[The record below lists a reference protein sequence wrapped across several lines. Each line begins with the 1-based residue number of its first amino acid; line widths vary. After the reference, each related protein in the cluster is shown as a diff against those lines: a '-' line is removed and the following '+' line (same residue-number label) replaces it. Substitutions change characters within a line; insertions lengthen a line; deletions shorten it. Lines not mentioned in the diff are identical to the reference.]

1 MKQAL
6 ALGEAPPRCCV
17 ARFGFFL
24 AMVAQVGLKEW
35 VCRATFP
42 QRKEV
47 RSFMAEKE
55 VLLTPD
61 GLAKLEKELEHLKTV
76 RRRQVAARIKQAL
89 EFGDISENSEYDDAK
104 NEQAFVE
111 GRIAMLEKMLRNARM
126 INEEDIQSEMVGL
139 GSKVKLK
146 DLEYQDEFEYMI
158 VSSAEADPGDAK
170 ISNESPVGE
179 ALPGKKPGDTIEVE
193 VPAGTVRYQVIAIN
207 GKH

>member
-1 MKQAL
+1 ML
-6 ALGEAPPRCCV
+6 
-17 ARFGFFL
+17 
-24 AMVAQVGLKEW
+24 
-35 VCRATFP
+35 
-42 QRKEV
+42 
-47 RSFMAEKE
+47 EKE
-55 VLLTPD
+55 VLLTKE
-61 GLAKLEKELEHLKTV
+61 GLSRLENELEHLKTV
-76 RRRQVAARIKQAL
+76 KRREVADRIKQAL
-89 EFGDISENSEYDDAK
+89 AFGDITENAEYDDAK

-179 ALPGKKPGDTIEVE
+179 ALLGKKPGDTIEVE

>member
-6 ALGEAPPRCCV
+6 ALGEAPPRYCV

-111 GRIAMLEKMLRNARM
+111 GRVLKLEKWLRNARL
-126 INEEDIQSEMVGL
+126 IDNDEVTDGAVSL
-139 GSKVKLK
+139 GTRVKLK
-146 DLEYQDEFEYMI
+146 DLESGEEFDY
-158 VSSAEADPGDAK
+158 VLVGSAEADPSAAK
-170 ISNESPVGE
+170 ISNESPVGK
-179 ALPGKKPGDTIEVE
+179 AVMGKSVGSVVE
-193 VPAGTVRYQVIAIN
+193 VHAPAGLLRYQVVGIAR
-207 GKH
+207 